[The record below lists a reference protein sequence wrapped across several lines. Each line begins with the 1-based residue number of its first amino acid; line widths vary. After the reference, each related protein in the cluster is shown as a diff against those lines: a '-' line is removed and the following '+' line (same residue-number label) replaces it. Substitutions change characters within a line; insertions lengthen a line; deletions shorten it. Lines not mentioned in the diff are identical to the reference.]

1 MAWNC
6 ADMERPV
13 NKRMMFVFDLMCPG
27 LGHIIEKRY
36 FSGLAGLILFLGTVV
51 VFCYYTIV
59 PFFDLLE
66 NLLNDGEIP
75 ETPFQLFPIIGS
87 FLISV
92 LIWIILLA
100 DGLIRK

>member
-6 ADMERPV
+6 ADMKRPV
-13 NKRMMFVFDLMCPG
+13 NKRLIFVFDLMCPG

-36 FSGLAGLILFLGTVV
+36 LSGVTGLILFLGTLA

-66 NLLNDGEIP
+66 TLLNDGEISGN
-75 ETPFQLFPIIGS
+75 TFQLLPIIGS
-87 FLISV
+87 FMFSIV
-92 LIWIILLA
+92 IWLVLLA